1 MGGGL
6 CGAEKG
12 QPGLSVGT
20 LPSRCPCEIRWREQG
35 LGHTWAWLHPHLPPS
50 TLLFRFLLGILDFSG
65 PGESAVVPEPD
76 SGEHGWGTG
85 AGVDGD
91 PSHD

>member
-1 MGGGL
+1 ME
-6 CGAEKG
+6 GA
-12 QPGLSVGT
+12 
-20 LPSRCPCEIRWREQG
+20 G
-35 LGHTWAWLHPHLPPS
+35 LGSYVGCPPSPAS
-50 TLLFRFLLGILDFSG
+50 TLLFWFLLGILDFSG

>member
-1 MGGGL
+1 ME
-6 CGAEKG
+6 GA
-12 QPGLSVGT
+12 
-20 LPSRCPCEIRWREQG
+20 G
-35 LGHTWAWLHPHLPPS
+35 LGSFVGLAPPPLPPS
-50 TLLFRFLLGILDFSG
+50 TLLFRFLLGTLDFSG

-76 SGEHGWGTG
+76 SGEHGCGTG